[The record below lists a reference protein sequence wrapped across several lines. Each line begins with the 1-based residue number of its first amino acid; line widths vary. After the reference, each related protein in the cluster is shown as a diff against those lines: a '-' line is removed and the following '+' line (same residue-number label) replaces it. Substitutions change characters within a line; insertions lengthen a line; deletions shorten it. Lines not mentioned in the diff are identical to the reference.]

1 MPSLISP
8 DQIAAEW
15 DQLSP
20 AQRLIS
26 LRRSVA
32 GRLVFTTSFG
42 AEDQALTHII
52 AEAGLDI
59 ELATLD
65 TGRLFPETYDVW
77 AATELRYGLRIRGYY
92 PEQSALA
99 SYVTENGINGFRD
112 AIQARKDCCAIRKV
126 EPLRRALL
134 GAVGWIT
141 GLRADQSDA
150 RQSVPWLAHDDG
162 FSLLK
167 ANPLR
172 DWSRDQVSEFLQ
184 AHNVPQNALHA
195 QGFVSIGCAPC
206 TRAIEPGESE
216 RAGRWWW
223 EASSKECG
231 LHVGPDGRLVRAQK
245 QTEQVA

>member
-1 MPSLISP
+1 MPSFIPP
-8 DQIAAEW
+8 DQIAADW
-15 DQLSP
+15 DALSP
-20 AQRLIS
+20 AQRLVS
-26 LRRSVA
+26 LRRTVA

-77 AATELRYGLRIRGYY
+77 AATEQRYGLRIRGYY
-92 PEQSALA
+92 PQPSALA
-99 SYVTENGINGFRD
+99 SDVSEHGINGFSD
-112 AIQARKDCCAIRKV
+112 NVQARKACCAVRKV

-141 GLRADQSDA
+141 GLRADQSEA
-150 RQSVPWLAHDDG
+150 RHSVPWLARDDG

-172 DWSRDQVSEFLQ
+172 DWSRDQVSDFL
-184 AHNVPQNALHA
+184 AAHAVPHNVLHA

-231 LHVGPDGRLVRAQK
+231 LHVGPDGRRVRAQQ
-245 QTEQVA
+245 QTEHVA

>member
-1 MPSLISP
+1 MPSLTTP
-8 DQIAAEW
+8 EHIAAEW
-15 DQLSP
+15 GTLSP
-20 AQRLIS
+20 AQRLVS
-26 LRRSVA
+26 LRRNVA

-52 AEAGLDI
+52 ADAGLDI

-77 AATELRYGLRIRGYY
+77 AATELRYGLRIRGCY
-92 PEQSALA
+92 PQQSALA
-99 SYVTENGINGFRD
+99 SYVGEHGINGLRD
-112 AIQARKDCCAIRKV
+112 NVQARKECCAVRKV

-150 RQSVPWLAHDDG
+150 RQSVPWLARDDG
-162 FSLLK
+162 FGLLK

-172 DWSRDQVSEFLQ
+172 DWSRDQVSEFLD
-184 AHNVPQNALHA
+184 AHDVPRNVLHA

-206 TRAIEPGESE
+206 TRAIAPGESE